1 MASADTKRHVDAEY
15 EVMKAMLTDLGV
27 VAPR

>member
-27 VAPR
+27 GAPR